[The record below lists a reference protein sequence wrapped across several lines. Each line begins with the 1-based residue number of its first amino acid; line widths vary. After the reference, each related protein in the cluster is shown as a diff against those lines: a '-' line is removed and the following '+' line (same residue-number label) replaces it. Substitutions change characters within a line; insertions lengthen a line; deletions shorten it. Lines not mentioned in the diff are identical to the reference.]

1 MKGENTKLKP
11 VNCDWFACRDTWTLK
26 SFTRYLWF
34 VRRQTS
40 DVRCQMSDVRCQMSN
55 VWCLIWGVWLWC
67 QTSDDGCLIS
77 DVWCQTSDV
86 RCQTSDVWYQMSDV
100 WCLMSDVWC
109 QMSDVR
115 CLMSDVRRL
124 MFDVRC
130 LVSDV
135 RWLMPDVWYQTSDV
149 RHLMSDI
156 KHRSSPLR
164 QGLDKL
170 HMVPESSLYTW
181 HRSCVKW
188 LLRLDCQNSC
198 TVLVW
203 DKLQN
208 SEYLGLEWSGYNKYR
223 ELIWKKN

>member
-11 VNCDWFACRDTWTLK
+11 VNCDWIACRDTWTLK
-26 SFTRYLWF
+26 SFTRYSWF
-34 VRRQTS
+34 VRRQMSES
-40 DVRCQMSDVRCQMSN
+40 DVRH
-55 VWCLIWGVWLWC
+55 
-67 QTSDDGCLIS
+67 
-77 DVWCQTSDV
+77 
-86 RCQTSDVWYQMSDV
+86 
-100 WCLMSDVWC
+100 LMSDVG
-109 QMSDVR
+109 

-124 MFDVRC
+124 VSDIRRLTSQSDVWWRMFEIRCLDVRC
-130 LVSDV
+130 
-135 RWLMPDVWYQTSDV
+135 QTSDV

-156 KHRSSPLR
+156 KHRGSPLR
-164 QGLDKL
+164 QVLDKL

-223 ELIWKKN
+223 KLIWKKN